1 MRSLMKI
8 LTISTALALS
18 ACSDG
23 IGSFSSSP
31 SSAAVSSAD
40 KSGGYYK
47 VGNPYQ
53 VDGIWY
59 YPKEDYAY
67 KEVGVSSWYG
77 ADFHN
82 GITANGEL
90 YDMHDLTAAHRTLPL
105 PSMVR
110 VTNLQNGRSLVVR
123 VNDRGPFKNDRIID
137 VSMKAA
143 QLLGFKDQGT
153 TQVQVE
159 VLPEES
165 KALKAE
171 LLAGRTGGETYA
183 SSVVPAAT
191 DAEEKR
197 PAPPK
202 NLNYPR
208 LANKPPVL
216 AEEVPLVASAAAQ
229 TSDSARY
236 NDWDEDLTQA
246 QAKKE
251 PAPAPKP
258 IAKPAPKKQTASAK
272 KAAVTASASVAP
284 GYYVQVGA
292 FGSESNAEK
301 MRTKVSKYGTALIIP
316 VTVNGKALYRVRLGP
331 ANAKKA
337 LEMMDKVTNAG
348 FGDARLVEEKGTTA
362 VGRRLDQAF

>member
-1 MRSLMKI
+1 MRSFMKVLM
-8 LTISTALALS
+8 ISTAFTLTG
-18 ACSDG
+18 CSDG

-31 SSAAVSSAD
+31 SASVSRPAG

-59 YPKEDYAY
+59 YPKEDYSY

-110 VTNLQNGRSLVVR
+110 VTNLQNGRTLVVR

-143 QLLGFKDQGT
+143 QLLGFKEQGT

-165 KALKAE
+165 KALKEE
-171 LLAGRTGGETYA
+171 LLAGQNQN
-183 SSVVPAAT
+183 SSAVPMFTVPADEAR
-191 DAEEKR
+191 K
-197 PAPPK
+197 PSAPK
-202 NLNYPR
+202 DLNYPR
-208 LANKPPVL
+208 LANKPPVMT
-216 AEEVPLVASAAAQ
+216 EEAPLIAAAAVKTADSAAF
-229 TSDSARY
+229 
-236 NDWDEDLTQA
+236 NDWDEDLTKAQA
-246 QAKKE
+246 QKESLPASNPVPQSKPAEKK
-251 PAPAPKP
+251 AVT
-258 IAKPAPKKQTASAK
+258 APKKRTVLTAGMI
-272 KAAVTASASVAP
+272 AP

-292 FGSESNAEK
+292 FGSEANAEK
-301 MRTKVSKYGTALIIP
+301 MRAKVSKYGTPIIIP
-316 VTVNGKALYRVRLGP
+316 VTVNGKSLYRVRLGP
-331 ANAKKA
+331 SNAKKA
-337 LEMMDKVTNAG
+337 LELMDKVTGAG
-348 FGDARLVEEKGTTA
+348 FSDARLVEEKASDAGQ
-362 VGRRLDQAF
+362 RLDKAF

>member
-8 LTISTALALS
+8 LMVSTALTLT

-31 SSAAVSSAD
+31 SNAAAQPAG

-59 YPKEDYAY
+59 YPKEDYSY

-165 KALKAE
+165 KALKRE
-171 LLAGRTGGETYA
+171 LLAEQGGA
-183 SSVVPAAT
+183 SSAAPVPAAVSQET
-191 DAEEKR
+191 NK

-208 LANKPPVL
+208 LANKPPVS
-216 AEEVPLVASAAAQ
+216 V
-229 TSDSARY
+229 
-236 NDWDEDLTQA
+236 DE
-246 QAKKE
+246 
-251 PAPAPKP
+251 
-258 IAKPAPKKQTASAK
+258 
-272 KAAVTASASVAP
+272 AP
-284 GYYVQVGA
+284 GC
-292 FGSESNAEK
+292 GS
-301 MRTKVSKYGTALIIP
+301 G
-316 VTVNGKALYRVRLGP
+316 G
-331 ANAKKA
+331 
-337 LEMMDKVTNAG
+337 AG
-348 FGDARLVEEKGTTA
+348 FGFRPLQRL
-362 VGRRLDQAF
+362 GRGFEQSAGST